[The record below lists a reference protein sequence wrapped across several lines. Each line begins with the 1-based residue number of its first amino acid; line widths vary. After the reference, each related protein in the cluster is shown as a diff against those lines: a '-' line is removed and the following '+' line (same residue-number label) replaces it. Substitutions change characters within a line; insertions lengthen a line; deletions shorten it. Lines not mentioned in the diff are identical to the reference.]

1 MSPKILVVE
10 DNDRNR
16 RLMQILLKANGYE
29 VIEAATGKE
38 AMDYLR
44 SQKPDLILMDI
55 QLPHTDG
62 LELTETIKSNAETAD
77 IPVVAVTAY
86 AMKGD
91 KERILEAGCDAYI
104 SKPIDTR
111 KLPLLIADILEKS
124 RKT

>member
-29 VIEAATGKE
+29 VIEATTGKE